1 MWDRLSLVTGPV
13 TDPVSLAQAKDHLR
27 VDHDDDD
34 MLISSLVESA
44 AGMIDGPDGIG
55 YALEAQTWLL
65 TLDGFHE
72 YDFAARDLRE
82 TRRWNGRADDRIR
95 VPLRP
100 VVSIEAV
107 RYLDAAGDEQTLAVE
122 NYRVSLQGGA
132 AILTPIAAW
141 PVPLDAPG
149 AVRIE
154 FKAGA
159 GTPAALRAAILLMV
173 GHLYENREAVA
184 KPMAEMPLAWTS
196 LVGRYRSGVIA

>member
-13 TDPVSLAQAKDHLR
+13 TDPVSLAQAKVHLR

-34 MLISSLVESA
+34 TLIASLVESA

-55 YALEAQTWLL
+55 YALEEQTWLL

-72 YDFAARDLRE
+72 YDFTARDLRE
-82 TRRWNGRADDRIR
+82 TERWNGRRDDRIR

-100 VVSIEAV
+100 VVSVDAV
-107 RYLDAAGDEQTLAVE
+107 RYLDAAGDEQTLAAE
-122 NYRVSLQGGA
+122 NYRVSFQGGA

-184 KPMAEMPLAWTS
+184 KTMAEMPLAWSS